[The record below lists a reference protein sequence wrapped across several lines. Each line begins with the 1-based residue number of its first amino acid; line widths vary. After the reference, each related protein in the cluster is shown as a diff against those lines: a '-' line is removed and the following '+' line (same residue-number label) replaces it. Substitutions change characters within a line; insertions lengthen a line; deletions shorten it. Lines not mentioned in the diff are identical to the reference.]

1 MGVHFCHPVAIQD
14 RCWYKDVCVWQCP
27 WHRLLGV
34 ARPLRGEQGVLGVEA
49 LCRQKLL
56 IWEDPFI
63 GHAKLLGHDPLR
75 RQHSV
80 LGHGPDGAARPLSVV
95 GLLRHFDDV
104 YRERAPG
111 CQVGQVSPP
120 HVVFISLF
128 VSCGKGK
135 GTVRNVRVLS
145 HGVKRGCV
153 QHTALEQPAGETW
166 GTIYQQLDLSM
177 GIHVRV
183 LPVRETSAL
192 CGWCC
197 HGLMADGGS
206 YNCMQTGIRPC
217 AMHHTFL
224 HRDTTDS
231 LWCRVQTVVWH
242 DVHKRWVMEKL
253 SNITFTIHLQRKHRE
268 GELRQASSPFE
279 ETHTLLLASDVDVLW
294 DPWVTSSCF

>member
-135 GTVRNVRVLS
+135 GTVRNVSVVPWGEKRLCTA
-145 HGVKRGCV
+145 HGLGAACWWDLRDY
-153 QHTALEQPAGETW
+153 LPAAGPEHGHPCQGAACQRDISPVW
-166 GTIYQQLDLSM
+166 
-177 GIHVRV
+177 VV
-183 LPVRETSAL
+183 LPWAYGRRREL
-192 CGWCC
+192 
-197 HGLMADGGS
+197 
-206 YNCMQTGIRPC
+206 
-217 AMHHTFL
+217 
-224 HRDTTDS
+224 
-231 LWCRVQTVVWH
+231 
-242 DVHKRWVMEKL
+242 
-253 SNITFTIHLQRKHRE
+253 
-268 GELRQASSPFE
+268 
-279 ETHTLLLASDVDVLW
+279 
-294 DPWVTSSCF
+294 